1 MGIQELVPLEYKG
14 VRCLTGKQIAEL
26 YGTTPARIKDNFR
39 RAKKHFIEGEHYFKV
54 GGEAL
59 RDLKEQVEEEISK
72 RIKEFEGDAKKV
84 SPTPLSPL
92 VGVCR
97 DINLYTVKGA
107 ARHCKMLNMPN
118 ALEVFMELE
127 KTYFKP
133 AVPPSNE
140 PQLFNHPDFGNL
152 RVVIINGEIW
162 FVGSDVARALGYK
175 EPEKAVREHV
185 PDKFKGVSV
194 LDTPG
199 GKQKIILI
207 NEAGLYKLIMRSK
220 LPKAEEFSDWTCG
233 EVLPSIRK
241 YGCYSVNQ
249 EELPANLQA
258 QLNALKA
265 EVALLHNQ
273 LPVADTFDLAV
284 VYCLLMSNGSV
295 KIGMTDNLTRRI
307 KEIEREN
314 NLKVLNY
321 KSTPFLPREEAT
333 ALEESLLNKFSAECL
348 GGEFFSIRFVEVTA
362 LIIAIT

>member
-1 MGIQELVPLEYKG
+1 MEVQELIPVEYKG
-14 VRCLTGKQIAEL
+14 VRCLTGKQIGEL
-26 YGTTPARIKDNFR
+26 FGTTPARIKDNFR
-39 RAKKHFIEGEHYFKV
+39 RAKKYFIEGEHYFKV
-54 GGEAL
+54 NGEDL

-72 RIKEFEGDAKKV
+72 RIEEFERDAKKV

-97 DINLYTVKGA
+97 DVNLYTVKGA

-140 PQLFNHPDFGNL
+140 PQLFNHPDFGKIRAIL
-152 RVVIINGEIW
+152 IDGEIW
-162 FVGSDVARALGYK
+162 FIGSDVARALGYK
-175 EPEKAVREHV
+175 DTDQALRDHV
-185 PDKFKGVSV
+185 PDKFKITRRFDGFKGREAV
-194 LDTPG
+194 
-199 GKQKIILI
+199 LI

-241 YGCYSVNQ
+241 YGYYSVNQ

-265 EVALLHNQ
+265 EVALLRNQ
-273 LPVADTFDLAV
+273 LPVAATFDLAV

-307 KEIEREN
+307 KEIERET

-321 KSTPFLPREEAT
+321 KSTPFLAREEAT

-348 GGEFFSIRFVEVTA
+348 GGEFFSIRFVEIAT
-362 LIIAIT
+362 LI